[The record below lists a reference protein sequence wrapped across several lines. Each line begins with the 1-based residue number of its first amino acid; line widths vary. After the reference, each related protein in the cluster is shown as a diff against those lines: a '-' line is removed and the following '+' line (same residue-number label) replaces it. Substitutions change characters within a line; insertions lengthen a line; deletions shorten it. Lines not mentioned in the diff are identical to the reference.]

1 MVLDSMNKL
10 LANTVAQTG
19 FNIMKI
25 TILEDANIHY
35 QRICWHVPVEYDGNK
50 YMIVA
55 DEDDNQGDRALHEYD
70 EDRRHN
76 IGNEYSGDDY
86 DELYEKIIEVLD
98 DYGELGTH
106 VEKGTI
112 VEPED

>member
-1 MVLDSMNKL
+1 MNKL

-35 QRICWHVPVEYDGNK
+35 QRICWHVPVEYDGKK

-86 DELYEKIIEVLD
+86 DELYEKIIEVLS
-98 DYGELGTH
+98 DYGELGSY
-106 VEKGTI
+106 VKKGTV
-112 VEPED
+112 VETED